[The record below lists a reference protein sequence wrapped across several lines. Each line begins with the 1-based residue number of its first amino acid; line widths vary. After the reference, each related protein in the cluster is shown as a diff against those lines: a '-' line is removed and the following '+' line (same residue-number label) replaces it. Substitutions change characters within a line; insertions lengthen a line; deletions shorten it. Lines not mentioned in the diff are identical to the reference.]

1 MAEKNPTKS
10 KSGPEPERVKIAQ
23 PWEKAVADAL
33 KRKRPEKG
41 WPEEQKSSKKKP
53 A

>member
-1 MAEKNPTKS
+1 MKDAPKKR
-10 KSGPEPERVKIAQ
+10 GPKPDRVKIDQ

-41 WPEEQKSSKKKP
+41 WPEEPKPNKKKP